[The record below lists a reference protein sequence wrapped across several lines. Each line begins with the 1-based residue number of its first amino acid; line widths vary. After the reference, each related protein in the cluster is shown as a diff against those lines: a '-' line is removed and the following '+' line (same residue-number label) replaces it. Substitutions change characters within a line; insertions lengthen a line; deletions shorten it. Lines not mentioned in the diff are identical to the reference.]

1 MPFFLKGIIVMAI
14 RKMQTRTYLKL
25 TKANLS
31 PGTFLRLYLGWNV
44 SVMVNKAVMHDLLH
58 FPGCLLSSR
67 GAPPTLSLM
76 VFYGHIRDRRRSDS
90 DRSLASLLNHL
101 LVYFL
106 LPWVRRR
113 APRV

>member
-1 MPFFLKGIIVMAI
+1 MAI

-25 TKANLS
+25 TKPDLS

-58 FPGCLLSSR
+58 FPGCLLSAR
-67 GAPPTLSLM
+67 RAPPPLSLM

-90 DRSLASLLNHL
+90 YRSLASLLNHL

-106 LPWVRRR
+106 LPWVSRR